1 MSSLK
6 KGRNGCCPGQKIYFI
21 EMKKILHIV
30 LFSAFLI
37 SGLEAKKV
45 KIKMATLAP
54 EGTEWHGLLIKLG
67 QEWKKATDSQI
78 NLRVYP
84 GGVVGDERD
93 MIRKMRIG
101 QIQGAAI
108 TSEGLTEVNRQYS
121 VFFIPMLYQEFSDL
135 DLIYE
140 KLGED
145 LVSNAEDNGFKV
157 ILMVDV
163 GWVYWFTADSIRTP
177 DDLREHSI
185 FTWAGDYRTAALWE
199 KSGFQVV
206 PLAMTDMLSGLQ
218 TGMVNAM
225 PFNPMYVLAQQS
237 FGITKYML
245 DMKWGMLSAAVIL
258 DLKTWN
264 RIDPDHQEKMI
275 EIANRISTDFQR
287 KNRLES
293 DEAIAVMKE
302 YGLTVIT
309 PTKAEF
315 EEWKSLVE
323 EMYPL
328 IRGQIVEENIFDR
341 VMEFK
346 DELEAD
352 N

>member
-1 MSSLK
+1 MPK
-6 KGRNGCCPGQKIYFI
+6 ERNGYFPEQGTYSI
-21 EMKKILHIV
+21 DMKKYFCIV
-30 LFSAFLI
+30 LVLAMSL
-37 SGLEAKKV
+37 SMLDAKKV

-54 EGTEWHGLLIKLG
+54 EGTEWHGLLMKMG
-67 QEWKKATDSQI
+67 QEWKKATDGKI

-108 TSEGLTEVNRQYS
+108 TSEGLTEVNPQYS
-121 VFFIPMLYQEFSDL
+121 VFFIPMLYQQFSDL
-135 DLIYE
+135 DLLYE
-140 KLGED
+140 KLGDD
-145 LVSNAEDNGFKV
+145 LVSNAEKNGFKV

-163 GWVYWFTADSIRTP
+163 GWVYWFTSDSVRTP

-225 PFNPMYVLAQQS
+225 AFNPMYVLAQQS

-258 DLKTWN
+258 DLRTWN
-264 RIDPDHQEKMI
+264 KIDLVHQDKMI

-302 YGLTVIT
+302 YGLVVTT
-309 PTKAEF
+309 PTEAEF

-346 DELEAD
+346 HELEAD

>member
-1 MSSLK
+1 MPK
-6 KGRNGCCPGQKIYFI
+6 ERNGYFPEQGTYSI
-21 EMKKILHIV
+21 DMKKYFCIV
-30 LFSAFLI
+30 LVLAMSLSI
-37 SGLEAKKV
+37 LDAKKV
-45 KIKMATLAP
+45 KIKMAPLAP
-54 EGTEWHGLLIKLG
+54 EGTEWHGLLMKMG
-67 QEWKKATDSQI
+67 QEWKKATDGKI

-108 TSEGLTEVNRQYS
+108 TSEGLTEVNPQYS
-121 VFFIPMLYQEFSDL
+121 VFFIPMLYQQFSDL
-135 DLIYE
+135 DLLYE
-140 KLGED
+140 KLGDD
-145 LVSNAEDNGFKV
+145 LVSNAEKNGFKV

-163 GWVYWFTADSIRTP
+163 GWVYWFTSDSVRTP

-218 TGMVNAM
+218 TGMVIAM
-225 PFNPMYVLAQQS
+225 AFNPMYVLAQQS

-258 DLKTWN
+258 DLRTWN
-264 RIDPDHQEKMI
+264 RIDLVHQDKMI

-302 YGLTVIT
+302 YGLVVTT
-309 PTKAEF
+309 PTEAEF

-346 DELEAD
+346 HELEAD